1 MPRYSPDLLFSR
13 GIPAKCS
20 IQDKKPPKGGF
31 RLSSCIIPPGG
42 YNGLH
47 MKYMDEKNKA
57 NVVRRLKLLE
67 GQVRGLQKMVENDTY
82 CIDVI
87 TQTSAVKQGLSNVE
101 DLLLENHL
109 GHCVHHQ
116 MKSGQVNKAK
126 NEIIKVYKL
135 KRK

>member
-1 MPRYSPDLLFSR
+1 
-13 GIPAKCS
+13 
-20 IQDKKPPKGGF
+20 
-31 RLSSCIIPPGG
+31 
-42 YNGLH
+42 
-47 MKYMDEKNKA
+47 MKYMDDKNK
-57 NVVRRLKLLE
+57 NIVIRRLKLIE

-116 MKSGQVNKAK
+116 MKSGQVAKARE
-126 NEIIKVYKL
+126 EIVKVYKL